1 LEFQQTH
8 LYFYLKQVKRMSGEN
23 QGFYLPIIGVYS
35 LFYVYSQ
42 CHIVKFKGASGE
54 RSMKMEKNQ
63 TILIVD
69 DEIDFVEALKKTL
82 EKAAYIVVTAGDRE
96 EAEKMVR
103 SHEPD
108 AIVLGTI
115 MPRGDAFLFHKWMKQ
130 TLGFGNL
137 PIMVINAPPEKQLLK
152 GWRMDEGMQM
162 DAEDFLAKPV
172 EPTALIPRIQALLDR
187 ATKKIRVLIVD
198 DHAVVRDGIRSV
210 LSLQRD
216 MQVIGEAV
224 NGKEAL
230 DKTIELIPDVVVMD
244 IVMPVMNGLDA
255 AREICQK
262 CKSAKVLMLTQ
273 YDEEENV
280 LASKKV
286 GAVGFIP
293 KASASSRLLTGI
305 RSVARGDQSW
315 IESLQPH
322 VRNQG

>member
-1 LEFQQTH
+1 MG
-8 LYFYLKQVKRMSGEN
+8 KK
-23 QGFYLPIIGVYS
+23 
-35 LFYVYSQ
+35 
-42 CHIVKFKGASGE
+42 
-54 RSMKMEKNQ
+54 Q

-69 DEIDFVEALKKTL
+69 DEVDFVEVLGQTL
-82 EKAAYIVVTAGDRE
+82 EKENYVVVAAYDRG
-96 EAEKMVR
+96 EAEAKVR
-103 SHEPD
+103 DHEPD
-108 AIVLGTI
+108 IIILGTI

-130 TLGFGNL
+130 TLGFSNL
-137 PIMVINAPPEKQLLK
+137 PIMVINAPPDKQLLK

-172 EPTALIPRIQALLDR
+172 EPVSLIPRIQALLDR
-187 ATKKIRVLIVD
+187 TTKKIRVLIVD

-210 LSLQRD
+210 LALQRD

-230 DKTIELIPDVVVMD
+230 DKTIELVPDVVVMD

-273 YDEEENV
+273 YDDEENV
-280 LASKKV
+280 LASRQV

-293 KASASSRLLTGI
+293 KAAASSRLLTGI

-322 VRNQG
+322 LQEQG

>member
-1 LEFQQTH
+1 
-8 LYFYLKQVKRMSGEN
+8 
-23 QGFYLPIIGVYS
+23 
-35 LFYVYSQ
+35 
-42 CHIVKFKGASGE
+42 
-54 RSMKMEKNQ
+54 MEKKQ
-63 TILIVD
+63 TVLIVD
-69 DEIDFVEALKKTL
+69 DEVGFVETLKQTL
-82 EKAAYIVVTAGDRE
+82 EKENYIVATAGDRE
-96 EAEKMVR
+96 EAERMIRV
-103 SHEPD
+103 HEPG
-108 AIVLGTI
+108 IIILGTI

-137 PIMVINAPPEKQLLK
+137 PIMVINASPDKQLLK

-172 EPTALIPRIQALLDR
+172 EPASLIPRIQALLDKT
-187 ATKKIRVLIVD
+187 TKKIRVLIAD

-210 LSLQRD
+210 LALQRD
-216 MQVIGEAV
+216 MQVIGEAI

-230 DKTIELIPDVVVMD
+230 EKTMELVPDVVVMD
-244 IVMPVMNGLDA
+244 IVMPIMNGLDA

-273 YDEEENV
+273 YDDEENV
-280 LASKKV
+280 LASRQV

-293 KASASSRLLTGI
+293 KAAASSRLLTGI

-322 VRNQG
+322 IQGQG